1 MVVVLFFWLQ
11 ECMQSNLQKAH
22 VLYARVEADEQARC
36 LLQICSIHNVR
47 PSDVMHLSPL
57 EGGWER
63 GVGHYQFSCTHALQY
78 WIKALPW
85 VTIKWLLNTIVD
97 VLTGAFVES
106 GLVLQKDQEHSLK
119 VGSVEC
125 LWTFV
130 VFREDYVGPAA
141 REGDL
146 APNSI
151 SAGLLNI
158 SIEQCKLLVLFLI
171 VETLSVSVACNTDE
185 YNATS

>member
-1 MVVVLFFWLQ
+1 MFVCLMVVVLFFWLQ

-57 EGGWER
+57 EGGWEW
-63 GVGHYQFSCTHALQY
+63 GVGHHQFSCTHALHY

-119 VGSVEC
+119 VRFSWVSMDLCCVQGRLC
-125 LWTFV
+125 WTSSK
-130 VFREDYVGPAA
+130 R
-141 REGDL
+141 RR
-146 APNSI
+146 S
-151 SAGLLNI
+151 
-158 SIEQCKLLVLFLI
+158 C
-171 VETLSVSVACNTDE
+171 C
-185 YNATS
+185 